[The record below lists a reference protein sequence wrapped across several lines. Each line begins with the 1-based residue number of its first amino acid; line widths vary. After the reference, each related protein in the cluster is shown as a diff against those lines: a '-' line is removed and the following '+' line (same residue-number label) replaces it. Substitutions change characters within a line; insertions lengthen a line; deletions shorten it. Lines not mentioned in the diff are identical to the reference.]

1 MLELVDIH
9 KEFDGKKVL
18 DGISLS
24 VAAGECVCL
33 TGASGCGKT
42 TLLRIAAGLETA
54 DSGVRNINAKT
65 KIAVLFQEDRLL
77 PWDTALSNITAVGV
91 DADRAR
97 YFLKRVGLENEADSY
112 PDELSGG
119 MKRRLSLARMLAYGG
134 DLYLFD
140 EALTGLDEALQK
152 DMLDLIKE
160 EICGK
165 AAIIVSHNPTVP
177 QYLGARPAKLGFA
190 SR

>member
-140 EALTGLDEALQK
+140 EAHYIHFFGQVTYRTQADTLSYIIQRINIIRHLLIGVHSTGCVHY
-152 DMLDLIKE
+152 
-160 EICGK
+160 EI
-165 AAIIVSHNPTVP
+165 A
-177 QYLGARPAKLGFA
+177 
-190 SR
+190 

>member
-177 QYLGARPAKLGFA
+177 QYLGARPARLG
-190 SR
+190 STSQ